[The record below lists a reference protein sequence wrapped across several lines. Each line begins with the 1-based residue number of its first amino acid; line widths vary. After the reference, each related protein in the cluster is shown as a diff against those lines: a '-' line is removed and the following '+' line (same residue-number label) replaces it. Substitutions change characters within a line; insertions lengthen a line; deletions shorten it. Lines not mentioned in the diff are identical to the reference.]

1 MWLGLW
7 HTEAFLHQNVL
18 VCSLWLREG
27 HRDQNGGGGCE
38 CFPGELQGVPV
49 SDRRGC
55 LSCLQPGCCLLM
67 LAAEAPDEV
76 GELCRSQKCKRRP
89 YVRYRCQ
96 VRSSSAVGAGSEQEG
111 PRVNWGGGRHQLHH
125 THSKQRRAF
134 CLEQVCLI
142 LLGPLRRM
150 PEPTYSQSRDLQ
162 EGPEPSPQKTNT
174 QKVTAS
180 HSPPVWNLREESRL
194 ELQNAGSEVRQQEG
208 IPDGK
213 GS

>member
-7 HTEAFLHQNVL
+7 HTEVFLHQNVL

-111 PRVNWGGGRHQLHH
+111 PRVNWGGAGTSYITH
-125 THSKQRRAF
+125 TLNR
-134 CLEQVCLI
+134 
-142 LLGPLRRM
+142 
-150 PEPTYSQSRDLQ
+150 
-162 EGPEPSPQKTNT
+162 EGPSALSRS
-174 QKVTAS
+174 AS
-180 HSPPVWNLREESRL
+180 SSLAHLGGCLSQP
-194 ELQNAGSEVRQQEG
+194 
-208 IPDGK
+208 IPRAETCRKDQSQAPK
-213 GS
+213 RPTHRR

>member
-1 MWLGLW
+1 MQKPKMQEEALCQVQMSS
-7 HTEAFLHQNVL
+7 TEQLS
-18 VCSLWLREG
+18 CGGWLRA
-27 HRDQNGGGGCE
+27 RRAQ
-38 CFPGELQGVPV
+38 GELG
-49 SDRRGC
+49 R
-55 LSCLQPGCCLLM
+55 
-67 LAAEAPDEV
+67 
-76 GELCRSQKCKRRP
+76 
-89 YVRYRCQ
+89 
-96 VRSSSAVGAGSEQEG
+96 
-111 PRVNWGGGRHQLHH
+111 GRHQLHH